1 MLEFA
6 SLKPNTRQKMIEY
19 IQGSLF
25 VAQITNN
32 KASLYLIEKILIQLL
47 GYPDIGSRDNAVVLL
62 NTLYDGTDW
71 QLQTAFRPVIRCI
84 GQHFKVSLTI
94 NVQNFD

>member
-1 MLEFA
+1 
-6 SLKPNTRQKMIEY
+6 MIEY

-47 GYPDIGSRDNAVVLL
+47 GYPDIGTRDNAVVLL

-71 QLQTAFRPVIRCI
+71 
-84 GQHFKVSLTI
+84 
-94 NVQNFD
+94 